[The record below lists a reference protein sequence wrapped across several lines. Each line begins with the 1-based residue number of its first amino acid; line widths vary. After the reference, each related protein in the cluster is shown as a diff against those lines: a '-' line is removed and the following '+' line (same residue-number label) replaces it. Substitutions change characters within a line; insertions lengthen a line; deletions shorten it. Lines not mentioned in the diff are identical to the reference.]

1 MTETTLHYIFDP
13 LCGWCYGAAPL
24 VKAAQSL
31 PGLKIVPHA
40 GGMMTGN
47 NRRQITD
54 EWRNYVIP
62 HDKRIAEMTAS
73 LLAKPISTA
82 CCATPRQ

>member
-31 PGLKIVPHA
+31 PG
-40 GGMMTGN
+40 
-47 NRRQITD
+47 
-54 EWRNYVIP
+54 
-62 HDKRIAEMTAS
+62 
-73 LLAKPISTA
+73 
-82 CCATPRQ
+82 